1 MSEAGPHSSG
11 TIRRAVVWSYV
22 LTGGNFA
29 VTGVVT
35 FVMAAFVPPAE
46 FGVMAL
52 ALVWVTFAQMLMQH
66 GPAQAVI
73 QREDVTGRHFD
84 AAFWSTLGLATAFAA
99 ILAAIAPLW
108 AIWNGTPTLA
118 YVCWALA
125 PVIVLNALGVIPDA
139 ILRRRMDMKRISLRV
154 LTVALISGVL
164 GVGAAVAGLGVWAYA
179 VQQISMSALT
189 ALVVWTVTEWRP
201 RWGGIGPALGDLRR
215 FSLHSLSEVTAFF
228 VSSRIDAL
236 VMGAFFG
243 PAAIGLYRFAVR
255 IVEMVNSVAAG
266 GIGQVSLADLSRL
279 TSDRD
284 AFGRRL
290 GQFVHAA
297 AMLMYPALGIL
308 AATAGPLLRL
318 AGEEWAPAAGALRV
332 LCAAGAIT
340 MLGSILTPAVQAAG
354 RPGVGAVIGWVEAA
368 VAAISIVA
376 VGLWMRDAAVGS
388 QVLAIA
394 WTVFAVQGVMT
405 VVYVWVALYRV
416 LRLTARVVLL
426 PSLPPLVAGLAA
438 LGAGLLIESLLG
450 AGFNVFLGLLLTGF
464 TAVGVAVLLLTGLDS
479 RARGLVVSLV
489 RRG

>member
-1 MSEAGPHSSG
+1 MRG
-11 TIRRAVVWSYV
+11 AVIWSYV

-66 GPAQAVI
+66 GPAQAVV
-73 QREDVTGRHFD
+73 QREDVTDRHFD
-84 AAFWSTLGLATAFAA
+84 AAFWSTLGLATAFAVV
-99 ILAAIAPLW
+99 LAAVAPLW
-108 AIWNGTPTLA
+108 AIWNGTPKLA

-154 LTVALISGVL
+154 LTVGLISGVL

-179 VQQISMSALT
+179 IQQITMAGLT
-189 ALVVWTVTEWRP
+189 AAVVWTVTEWRP
-201 RWGGIGPALGDLRR
+201 RRGGIGPALRDLRR

-228 VSSRIDAL
+228 LSSRIDAL

-290 GQFVHAA
+290 GQFLHAA
-297 AMLMYPALGIL
+297 AMIMYPGLGIL

-318 AGEEWAPAAGALRV
+318 IGEEWSPAAGALRV

-340 MLGSILTPAVQAAG
+340 MVGSILTPAVQAAG

-368 VAAISIVA
+368 VAAVAIVA
-376 VGLWMRDAAVGS
+376 VGLWMRDAAVTG

-394 WTVFAVQGVMT
+394 WTVLAVQGTMT
-405 VVYVWVALYRV
+405 AVYVWVALYRV
-416 LRLTARVVLL
+416 LHLKARTVLL
-426 PSLPPLVAGLAA
+426 PSLPAFVAGLVA
-438 LGAGLLIESLLG
+438 LGVGLAVERALPG
-450 AGFNVFLGLLLTGF
+450 GFNAFLGLVVTGCA
-464 TAVGVAVLLLTGLDS
+464 AVAAAMVVVIGLDG
-479 RARGLVVSLV
+479 RARGLVLSLV
-489 RRG
+489 RR

>member
-1 MSEAGPHSSG
+1 MSATQVPHSSR
-11 TIRRAVVWSYV
+11 TVRSAVIWSYV

-66 GPAQAVI
+66 GPAQAVV
-73 QREDVTGRHFD
+73 QREDVTDRHFD
-84 AAFWSTLGLATAFAA
+84 AAFWSTLGLATLFALVFA
-99 ILAAIAPLW
+99 GLAPLW
-108 AIWNGTPTLA
+108 ALWNGTPQLA

-125 PVIVLNALGVIPDA
+125 PVIVFNALGVIPDA

-154 LTVALISGVL
+154 LTVGLISGVL
-164 GVGAAVAGLGVWAYA
+164 GVTAAVAGLGVWAYA
-179 VQQISMSALT
+179 IQQLTMSALT
-189 ALVVWTVTEWRP
+189 VAVVWTVTEWRP
-201 RWGGIGPALGDLRR
+201 HRTGIGPAFRDLRR

-279 TSDRD
+279 TQDRD

-318 AGEEWAPAAGALRV
+318 IGDEWSPAAGALRV

-354 RPGVGAVIGWVEAA
+354 RPGVGAVIGWVEAV
-368 VAAISIVA
+368 VAAASIVT
-376 VGLWMRDAAVGS
+376 VGLLMRDAPVTA

-394 WTVFAVQGVMT
+394 WTVLAVQGLMT
-405 VVYVWVALYRV
+405 AVYVWVALYRV
-416 LRLTARVVLL
+416 LHLKARVVLL
-426 PSLPPLVAGLAA
+426 PSLPPFTAGLAA
-438 LGAGLLIESLLG
+438 LGVGLLVEALLPSSTH
-450 AGFNVFLGLLLTGF
+450 VFLGLVLTGCA
-464 TAVGVAVLLLTGLDS
+464 AVGVAVLLLLGLDG
-479 RARGLVVSLV
+479 RVRGLARSVL
-489 RRG
+489 RR

>member
-1 MSEAGPHSSG
+1 M
-11 TIRRAVVWSYV
+11 IWSYV

-73 QREDVTGRHFD
+73 QREDVTDRHFD
-84 AAFWSTLGLATAFAA
+84 AAFWSTLGLATVFAGL
-99 ILAAIAPLW
+99 LAAIAPLW
-108 AIWNGTPTLA
+108 ALWNGTPRLA

-125 PVIVLNALGVIPDA
+125 PVIVLNALAVLPDA

-154 LTVALISGVL
+154 LTVASISGVL

-179 VQQISMSALT
+179 VQQITMSALT
-189 ALVVWTVTEWRP
+189 VAVVWTVTEWRP
-201 RWGGIGPALGDLRR
+201 RRGGIGPALRDLRR

-279 TSDRD
+279 TDDRA

-290 GQFVHAA
+290 GQFLHAA
-297 AMLMYPALGIL
+297 ALIMYPALGVL

-318 AGEEWAPAAGALRV
+318 VGEEWEPAAGALRV
-332 LCAAGAIT
+332 LCATGAIT
-340 MLGSILTPAVQAAG
+340 MIGSILTPAVQAAG

-368 VAAISIVA
+368 AAATSIVA
-376 VGLWMRDAAVGS
+376 VGLWMRDAPVPT

-394 WTVFAVQGVMT
+394 WTVFAVQGTMT
-405 VVYVWVALYRV
+405 LVYAWVALYRV
-416 LRLTARVVLL
+416 LRLKARTVLL
-426 PSLPPLVAGLAA
+426 PSLPPFAAGLTA
-438 LGAGLLIESLLG
+438 LGTGLLVESLLPG
-450 AGFNVFLGLLLTGF
+450 DTHVVLGLLLTGCA
-464 TAVGVAVLLLTGLDS
+464 AVATVVILLLALDPRLRRLATS
-479 RARGLVVSLV
+479 LLRRA
-489 RRG
+489 

>member
-1 MSEAGPHSSG
+1 MSETQVPHSSR
-11 TIRRAVVWSYV
+11 TVRSAVVWSYV

-66 GPAQAVI
+66 GPAQAVV
-73 QREDVTGRHFD
+73 QREDVTDRHFD
-84 AAFWSTLGLATAFAA
+84 AAFWSTLGLAMLFALAFAG
-99 ILAAIAPLW
+99 LAPLW
-108 AIWNGTPTLA
+108 ALWNGTPQLA
-118 YVCWALA
+118 YVSWALA

-154 LTVALISGVL
+154 LTVGLISGVL
-164 GVGAAVAGLGVWAYA
+164 GVSAAVAGLGVWAYA
-179 VQQISMSALT
+179 IQQLTMSALT
-189 ALVVWTVTEWRP
+189 VAVVWTVTDWRP
-201 RWGGIGPALGDLRR
+201 RRGGIGPALRDLRR

-290 GQFVHAA
+290 GQFLHAA
-297 AMLMYPALGIL
+297 ATIMYPGLGIL

-318 AGEEWAPAAGALRV
+318 IGDEWSPAAGALRV

-340 MLGSILTPAVQAAG
+340 MVGNILTPAVQAAG

-368 VAAISIVA
+368 AAAVSIVT
-376 VGLWMRDAAVGS
+376 VGLWMRDAPVTT

-394 WTVFAVQGVMT
+394 WTVLAVQGTMT
-405 VVYVWVALYRV
+405 LIYVWVALYRV
-416 LRLTARVVLL
+416 LHLKARTVLL
-426 PSLPPLVAGLAA
+426 PSLPPFLAGLAA
-438 LGAGLLIESLLG
+438 LGVGLLVESLLTDT
-450 AGFNVFLGLLLTGF
+450 NVFLGLILTGCA
-464 TAVGVAVLLLTGLDS
+464 AVGMASLLLIGLDR
-479 RARGLVVSLV
+479 RARGLVRSLLH
-489 RRG
+489 R